1 MRKVIFIVKFTF
13 QGPGRC
19 AEMGGMKATLSPR
32 KEMMPTTSHVGP
44 VLRRHRERLGL
55 TLEVVAKA
63 AGITTVAL
71 HRLETRQSSSKGDT
85 YERVAVA
92 MDLDYD
98 LIVHE
103 AALEARDDPDDL

>member
-1 MRKVIFIVKFTF
+1 
-13 QGPGRC
+13 
-19 AEMGGMKATLSPR
+19 MKATRSPA
-32 KEMMPTTSHVGP
+32 KEMMPTTSHLGP
-44 VLRRHRERLGL
+44 VLRQHREELDL
-55 TLEVVAKA
+55 TIEEVADK
-63 AGITTVAL
+63 AGITPVAL

-103 AALEARDDPDDL
+103 AALKSRKPPHVL